1 MMRRALTCLMMLAAL
16 VAPLATISAC
26 SKKQPPVVVPPPPP
40 APPPAPVAT
49 PPPPPPPPPAQPQPP
64 PPPPPPTEEE
74 LFARLSL
81 ADLIAQK
88 PLTDVFFDYDSA
100 ELSDASRAALDKNA
114 VFMKKWT
121 SVRITVEGHADSRG
135 TNEYNLALGE
145 RRANATRDYLGS
157 LGIDLAR
164 IAMVSKG
171 EEQPSCTEDVESCF
185 TENRRGRI
193 VMTAK

>member
-1 MMRRALTCLMMLAAL
+1 MMRRALTCLMMFAAL
-16 VAPLATISAC
+16 VAPLATMSAC
-26 SKKQPPVVVPPPPP
+26 AKKQPPVVVPPPPP
-40 APPPAPVAT
+40 PPPPAPVA
-49 PPPPPPPPPAQPQPP
+49 PPPPPPPPPPRQQPP

-88 PLTDVFFDYDSA
+88 PLSDNLFEYDSA
-100 ELSDASRAALDKNA
+100 ELTDAARAILDKNA
-114 VFMKKWT
+114 AFLKKWT

-145 RRANATRDYLGS
+145 RRANVTRDYLGS

-171 EEQPSCTEDVESCF
+171 EEQPVCTEEVESCF
-185 TENRRGRI
+185 SLNRRAHVVI
-193 VMTAK
+193 TAK

>member
-1 MMRRALTCLMMLAAL
+1 MMRRALTCLMMAAAL
-16 VAPLATISAC
+16 VAPLATMSAC

-40 APPPAPVAT
+40 PPPPAPVAT
-49 PPPPPPPPPAQPQPP
+49 PPPPPPAPPAPMPPP

-88 PLTDVFFDYDSA
+88 PLSDTFFEYDSA
-100 ELSDASRAALDKNA
+100 DLTDAARALLDKNA
-114 VFMKKWT
+114 VFLKKWT
-121 SVRITVEGHADSRG
+121 SVRITIEGHADSRG

-145 RRANATRDYLGS
+145 RRANSTRDYLGS

-171 EEQPSCTEDVESCF
+171 EEQPLCMEDAESCF
-185 TENRRGRI
+185 SQNRRAHLVI
-193 VMTAK
+193 TAK

>member
-1 MMRRALTCLMMLAAL
+1 MMRRALTCLMMAAAL
-16 VAPLATISAC
+16 IAPLATMSAC

-40 APPPAPVAT
+40 PPPAAAAPT
-49 PPPPPPPPPAQPQPP
+49 PPPPPPPPPAPAPP
-64 PPPPPPTEEE
+64 PPPAPPTEEE

-88 PLTDVFFDYDSA
+88 PLADVLFDYDSA
-100 ELSDASRAALDKNA
+100 DLSDASRATLDKNA
-114 VFMKKWT
+114 AFLKKWT
-121 SVRITVEGHADSRG
+121 SVRITIEGHADSRG

-157 LGIDLAR
+157 LGVDLAR

-171 EEQPSCTEDVESCF
+171 EEQPICTEEVESCF
-185 TENRRGRI
+185 KENRRGKI
-193 VMTAK
+193 VITAK